1 MCIATYL
8 PTLML
13 RNQSF
18 RQDFL
23 GKFDSL
29 SQPTLKTVPLGLK
42 LLMVFEKI
50 NKLKTKKK

>member
-8 PTLML
+8 PTLMP
-13 RNQSF
+13 RNQLF
-18 RQDFL
+18 RHDFL